1 MFLPASLQ
9 SSIMEM
15 LDREIEAQLRCW
27 HQNPDMMYSIHP
39 IDGSFLIWYT
49 YTPCSTIFRV
59 TIKILC
65 RTRVCSSV
73 HLN

>member
-39 IDGSFLIWYT
+39 IDGSFLIWYM
-49 YTPCSTIFRV
+49 YTLFYSILSHLYMKLI
-59 TIKILC
+59 IKNKMQDP
-65 RTRVCSSV
+65 SV
-73 HLN
+73 Q